1 MRTALVADFV
11 SIVRRR
17 TRSATGLL
25 RGRAIPPMCLQALRR
40 SEVAMDGPAKARRSL
55 EFFSKIC
62 VLSSIGCPSGRG
74 WGRQRPDSMG
84 PRGSRSHEV
93 PVFFESVIV
102 PSQLAAVSMPTVGV
116 ADPGLRLENA
126 VPREAP
132 KNLDIHG
139 GT

>member
-1 MRTALVADFV
+1 
-11 SIVRRR
+11 
-17 TRSATGLL
+17 
-25 RGRAIPPMCLQALRR
+25 
-40 SEVAMDGPAKARRSL
+40 MDGPAKARRSL

-74 WGRQRPDSMG
+74 WGRQRPDSMD

-93 PVFFESVIV
+93 PRFFESVIV